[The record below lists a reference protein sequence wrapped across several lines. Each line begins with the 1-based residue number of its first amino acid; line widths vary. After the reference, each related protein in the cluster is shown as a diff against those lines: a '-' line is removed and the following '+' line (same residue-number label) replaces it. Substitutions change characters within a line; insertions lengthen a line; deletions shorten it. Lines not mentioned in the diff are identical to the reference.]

1 MNLLAEVDEKWKNI
15 ITSLSET
22 NHIGKGLIIK

>member
-15 ITSLSET
+15 IASLEET
-22 NHIGKGLIIK
+22 NHIGKGLFK